1 MTYLYCYFY
10 PTPEGYKNMR
20 LPFHTAVSIGKWVFL
35 LLISLA
41 IWSACESTRSP
52 SGRSDAVL
60 DRLAEQYVRLVL
72 QAGQYDPDFV
82 DAYYGPEEWK
92 PAARET
98 ASKIPSD
105 LAPAVDQ
112 LIDQLDQIHSEDL
125 TLDEK
130 LRHALLKK
138 QAVAVA
144 TRIRILEGEK
154 FLFDEEAG
162 LLYDA
167 VPPHFDTVHFNQLL
181 ARLDSLVPGHG
192 KLQERYEQFSRQF
205 IIPVER
211 LDTVFQVA
219 IREARKRTREHL
231 DLPENENFQ
240 IEFVTGKS
248 WSGYNYYKG
257 NSYSVI
263 QINTDLPI
271 YMERAIDLAC
281 HEGYPGHHVF
291 NALLEKNL
299 VQDKGWME
307 FSIYPLFS
315 PQSLVAEGSANYG
328 IEMAFP
334 GRQKVVY
341 EKEVLYPLAGLD
353 TALAETYERIQQIRK
368 QLDYAGNEAARQYLN
383 GEITRESAAK
393 MLEKYLL
400 YEPSRALQRTR
411 FFDQYRSYVINYNL
425 GKGLVAAY
433 MDRKTGQDGRD
444 RWSVFQEL
452 LSLPLTASMLTE

>member
-1 MTYLYCYFY
+1 
-10 PTPEGYKNMR
+10 MR
-20 LPFHTAVSIGKWVFL
+20 LPFQIAISARNCLFL
-35 LLISLA
+35 GLISLA
-41 IWSACESTRSP
+41 IWTACESTRSP
-52 SGRSDAVL
+52 SGRSGAVL

-92 PAARET
+92 PAAGE
-98 ASKIPSD
+98 SDSQIPPD

-112 LIDQLDQIHSEDL
+112 LIDQLDQIHPEDL

-130 LRHALLKK
+130 LRHTLLKK
-138 QAVAVA
+138 QAVAVV
-144 TRIRILEGEK
+144 TRIRMLEGEK
-154 FLFDEEAG
+154 FLFDEEAR

-167 VPPHFDTVHFNQLL
+167 EPPHFDTIHFNQLL

-219 IREARKRTREHL
+219 ISEARKRTREHL

-240 IEFVTGKS
+240 IEYVTGKS

-271 YMERAIDLAC
+271 YIERAIDLAC

-315 PQSLVAEGSANYG
+315 PQSLIAEGSANYG

-334 GRQKVVY
+334 GREKVVY

-353 TALAETYERIQQIRK
+353 TTLAETYERIQQIRK

-383 GEITRESAAK
+383 GAITRESAAK
-393 MLEKYLL
+393 MLEKYLM

-411 FFDQYRSYVINYNL
+411 FFDQYRSYVVNYNL
-425 GKGLVAAY
+425 GKDLVAAY
-433 MDRKTGQDGRD
+433 VDHKTGQEGRD

-452 LSLPLTASMLTE
+452 LSLPLTASMLTD